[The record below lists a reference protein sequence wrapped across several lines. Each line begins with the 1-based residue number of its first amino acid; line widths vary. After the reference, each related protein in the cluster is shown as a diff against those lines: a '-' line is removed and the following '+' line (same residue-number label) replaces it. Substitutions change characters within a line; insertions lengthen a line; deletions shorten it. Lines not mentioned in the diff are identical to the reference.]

1 MLPSDKFTK
10 QTQFPI
16 THIDSA
22 SYYPSRRC
30 RGGGS
35 RRSSPRGAGAVCGP
49 QRLFAPSPAREPVE
63 PPWQAK
69 TAPQPVPVPRSL
81 RRTNPTRRF
90 APRLARRT
98 RAPRLPAE
106 LCGRCDRSGAVPL
119 CERRYDLG
127 GGRFTR
133 RLGASTRPSEGVVLR
148 LEKRLQAPADVARS
162 DRRERTGNPFR
173 GPVRQTR
180 HAHHGAIVAASQG
193 PRGAPS
199 RYASRPPEQEDAAC
213 GHRADAEPQ

>member
-1 MLPSDKFTK
+1 MPGVPEEFTARGWCRL
-10 QTQFPI
+10 QTPAAFRPLAG
-16 THIDSA
+16 T
-22 SYYPSRRC
+22 
-30 RGGGS
+30 
-35 RRSSPRGAGAVCGP
+35 GACVA
-49 QRLFAPSPAREPVE
+49 

-69 TAPQPVPVPRSL
+69 TAPQPVPTPRSL

-98 RAPRLPAE
+98 QAPRLPAE

-119 CERRYDLG
+119 CERRNDLG

-213 GHRADAEPQ
+213 RHRADAEPQ